1 MDGTDFELRL
11 YRHLNEVASYLDQTR
26 DATAALRFSL
36 RAARDFFEAEDACLA
51 TLPPGSGQ
59 AHLAF
64 VLPYGSAWD
73 LRLLTEFLRGER
85 PIIPHDTL
93 LAKLRRRDRP
103 WGTIGLRRP
112 GVPYEKTAVRALARV
127 AAEISAAIQR
137 IDRDRLLEV
146 RARIDGKVVQQIPSK
161 DLFYQIL
168 DGLRSLTGYDH
179 SSAVLIYED
188 EPDRLRVAAE
198 QIAWFKGKSRRIGH
212 VLPLSEPELNL
223 LRAEGAV
230 YGFDRIEGRWR
241 DWPGQSAEP
250 LARLLGYHD
259 GDPAADGEGAG
270 AADRHG
276 MHPGGAAA
284 AREETMLCAPL
295 TTREG
300 PIGLLKVS
308 ALHVGT
314 FGPYEADLVQRFM
327 SIATVAIQNSQ
338 KTETLQARMLEAV
351 RKHAIVDLARGVSH
365 DINNALGAVLPLVQ
379 QMQEDVRSGR
389 VDPAVHEKDLQ
400 QIEQSLQICRRIFS
414 GMLSFARGSAR
425 NAGEGDARR
434 AVEGTLGV
442 LSDTLER
449 RGVRLVVE
457 VPDGL
462 PLVKGGQGDLEQ
474 LFLNLIT
481 NARDAMESGGL
492 LTVRARR
499 LGRSIE
505 IVIEDTG
512 TGIPPDRMAKIQEPF
527 FTTKPHGTGLGL
539 STCRWIVWEM
549 RGEMKI
555 ESEPGRGTRVIITLP
570 VIETPGTVGDAGP
583 GGATAS
589 RGPAEGVPR

>member
-1 MDGTDFELRL
+1 VDGTDFELRL

-36 RAARDFFEAEDACLA
+36 RAAREFFEAEDACLA
-51 TLPPGSGQ
+51 TLPPGSAQ
-59 AHLAF
+59 AELAF
-64 VLPYGSAWD
+64 VLPYGGSWD
-73 LRLLTEFLRGER
+73 SGLLTEFLRGER
-85 PIIPHDTL
+85 PIIPHDVI

-103 WGTIGLRRP
+103 WGAIGLRRQ
-112 GVPYEKTAVRALARV
+112 GVPYEKSAVRALAQV
-127 AAEISAAIQR
+127 AAEISSAIQR

-179 SSAVLIYED
+179 SSAVLIHET
-188 EPDRLRVAAE
+188 EPDLLRVAAE
-198 QIAWFKGKSRRIGH
+198 KIAWFKGKSRRIGRA
-212 VLPLSEPELNL
+212 LPLSEPEMKL
-223 LRAEGAV
+223 LRTEAV
-230 YGFDRIEGRWR
+230 YGFDRIDGQWR

-259 GDPAADGEGAG
+259 GDPAADGDGAT
-270 AADRHG
+270 
-276 MHPGGAAA
+276 GGAPPGPA

-379 QMQEDVRSGR
+379 QMQEDVRTGR

-414 GMLSFARGSAR
+414 GMLNFARGSAR

-462 PLVKGGQGDLEQ
+462 PFVKGGQGDLEQ

-481 NARDAMESGGL
+481 NARDAMESGGV

-499 LGRSIE
+499 QGAALE
-505 IVIEDTG
+505 FVIEDTG
-512 TGIPPDRMAKIQEPF
+512 IGIPPDRMAKIQEPF

-555 ESEPGRGTRVIITLP
+555 ESQPGRGTRVTLTLP
-570 VIETPGTVGDAGP
+570 VIE
-583 GGATAS
+583 
-589 RGPAEGVPR
+589 

>member
-1 MDGTDFELRL
+1 
-11 YRHLNEVASYLDQTR
+11 
-26 DATAALRFSL
+26 
-36 RAARDFFEAEDACLA
+36 
-51 TLPPGSGQ
+51 
-59 AHLAF
+59 
-64 VLPYGSAWD
+64 
-73 LRLLTEFLRGER
+73 
-85 PIIPHDTL
+85 
-93 LAKLRRRDRP
+93 
-103 WGTIGLRRP
+103 
-112 GVPYEKTAVRALARV
+112 VPYEKTAVRALARV
-127 AAEISAAIQR
+127 AVEISAAIQR

-188 EPDRLRVAAE
+188 EPDQLRVAAE
-198 QIAWFKGKSRRIGH
+198 QIAWFKGKSRRIGR
-212 VLPLSEPELNL
+212 VLALGEPEMKL
-223 LRAEGAV
+223 LRTEAV
-230 YGFDRIEGRWR
+230 YGFDRVEGHWR

-259 GDPAADGEGAG
+259 GDPGAEGEGGGQEGSGDAGSGEAESGPPPRPRRPGPERRAG
-270 AADRHG
+270 AAGRSGDSGPHRARRDDALRHAHDPRGTDRAPEG
-276 MHPGGAAA
+276 VGRQRGDVRPLRGGSRA
-284 AREETMLCAPL
+284 
-295 TTREG
+295 
-300 PIGLLKVS
+300 
-308 ALHVGT
+308 ALHG
-314 FGPYEADLVQRFM
+314 
-327 SIATVAIQNSQ
+327 IATVAIQNSQ

-379 QMQEDVRSGR
+379 QMQEDVRSGK

-400 QIEQSLQICRRIFS
+400 QIEQSLQICRRIFG

-434 AVEGTLGV
+434 AVEGTLDV

-449 RGVRLVVE
+449 RGVHVVLE

-462 PLVKGGQGDLEQ
+462 PFVKGGQGDLEQ

-481 NARDAMESGGL
+481 NARDAMEAGGT

-499 LGRSIE
+499 LGHTIE

-512 TGIPPDRMAKIQEPF
+512 IGIPPDRMAKIHEPF

-539 STCRWIVWEM
+539 STCRWIIWEM

-555 ESEPGRGTRVIITLP
+555 DSEPGRGTRVTIALP
-570 VIETPGTVGDAGP
+570 VIEPSAPGAGP
-583 GGATAS
+583 GRHA
-589 RGPAEGVPR
+589 PPRRE